1 MILTNIFII
10 IAATIATI
18 ITRISPMWI
27 SKDIKSKQWFK
38 YLSDVLPVTSF
49 GLLVVYALKGVS
61 ITVYPY
67 GISELVSIIVI
78 VGIVYWKENI
88 LLGIFSG
95 TVLYMIII
103 NVIM

>member
-38 YLSDVLPVTSF
+38 YLSAIALVNITMTGLIYHVLLATPPIAFQSHLTHTVTPILYILFYF
-49 GLLVVYALKGVS
+49 G
-61 ITVYPY
+61 IQDR
-67 GISELVSIIVI
+67 
-78 VGIVYWKENI
+78 
-88 LLGIFSG
+88 
-95 TVLYMIII
+95 I
-103 NVIM
+103 N